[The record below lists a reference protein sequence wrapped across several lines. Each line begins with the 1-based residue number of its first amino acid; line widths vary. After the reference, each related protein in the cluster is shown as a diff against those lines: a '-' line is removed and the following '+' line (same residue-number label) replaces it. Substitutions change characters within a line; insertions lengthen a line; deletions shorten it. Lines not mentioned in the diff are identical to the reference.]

1 MYILLCSAKKLQKED
16 NAVELCANYL
26 FEVCG
31 SHEKAAEYLGCS
43 IRQYRGIRRKIET
56 GYIPPARIENLI
68 RAKVR
73 ELQLAG
79 AAYVV

>member
-1 MYILLCSAKKLQKED
+1 M
-16 NAVELCANYL
+16 ELYVNYL

-31 SHEKAAEYLGCS
+31 SHEKAAEYLGYS
-43 IRQYRGIRRKIET
+43 IRQYRDIRRKIEA
-56 GYIPPARIENLI
+56 GYIPPARMENLI

-79 AAYVV
+79 TQK